1 VELEE
6 CRKFDVL
13 LAGYLVS
20 RLTQYSPLGT
30 KFSDVDLQIP
40 RTRR

>member
-13 LAGYLVS
+13 LARYLVS

-30 KFSDVDLQIP
+30 NFSDVDLQIP
-40 RTRR
+40 RMRR